1 MSNCSFR
8 CSLQKSKWAITLFL
22 LFLKER
28 PKEGPKE
35 RSLFCSF
42 KKSNKKSDWLL
53 FCYFKKSDKKSDRSL
68 ALSKRA
74 KMSDFPNRSFSLKK
88 NWLLIFKMSECP
100 TLLYFCFFQK
110 SDTMSDCSFSFC
122 SISLSLIVLLK
133 WAKMRMSDWAN
144 ERLSNPVNKTKH
156 RQYKTFGQFLIN
168 LLNLIFFLLKFIQ

>member
-1 MSNCSFR
+1 MSDHSFFALFKR
-8 CSLQKSKWAITLFL
+8 ATKRGTKRAITLL
-22 LFLKER
+22 LFQKEQQKER
-28 PKEGPKE
+28 LIALLLFQKEWQKE
-35 RSLFCSF
+35 RSLFGSF
-42 KKSNKKSDWLL
+42 KKSKNERFSKSLI
-53 FCYFKKSDKKSDRSL
+53 F
-68 ALSKRA
+68 A
-74 KMSDFPNRSFSLKK
+74 KK